1 MRPGYKGIRIKL
13 KVKGDAPKEKLEELA
28 RIAERRSTVA
38 DVVAH
43 GTPLE
48 VTIEQD

>member
-1 MRPGYKGIRIKL
+1 MRPGYKGIKIKL
-13 KVKGDAPKEKLEELA
+13 KVKGDAPKEKLEELV
-28 RIAERRSTVA
+28 RIAERRSPVA